1 MVTICLPPFCGRA
14 PQLGTLKDILSN
26 AVEMD
31 VCFRRGQVLGNM
43 GGMLLSYGVREK
55 GEISL
60 FIRGNFMGN
69 LRYM

>member
-26 AVEMD
+26 AVEMG

-43 GGMLLSYGVREK
+43 GGDTPFLGP
-55 GEISL
+55 
-60 FIRGNFMGN
+60 
-69 LRYM
+69 